1 MKYSVVELKAE
12 LIVTL
17 IHYILSLH
25 TKFNHL
31 IILVLVKSHFTM
43 YIIILVTLT
52 IKGCGF
58 LLENDVSTMLHVI
71 TQRIENFDH
80 GKGLVAKCIKVT
92 FTSDLIS

>member
-1 MKYSVVELKAE
+1 VRITTQGEIS
-12 LIVTL
+12 
-17 IHYILSLH
+17 SL
-25 TKFNHL
+25 FDL
-31 IILVLVKSHFTM
+31 
-43 YIIILVTLT
+43 